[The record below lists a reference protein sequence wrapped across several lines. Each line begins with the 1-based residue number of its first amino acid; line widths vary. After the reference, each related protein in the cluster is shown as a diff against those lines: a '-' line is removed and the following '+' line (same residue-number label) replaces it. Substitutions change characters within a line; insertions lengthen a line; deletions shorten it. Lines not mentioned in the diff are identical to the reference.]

1 LSFSCRKNKVRPRLY
16 QFQEEIFDDRKM
28 PDVSKTPYNAHV
40 LHENE
45 FSTLWECAM
54 KKSAWMRCVVP
65 AILGCML
72 LSGCKKWSET
82 ETGPV
87 TIVANKGGATLG
99 YSNAS
104 AIKLVLDVVLLSRI
118 STGMAG
124 LIPMKTGDYPQMQG
138 QEISL
143 PE

>member
-1 LSFSCRKNKVRPRLY
+1 
-16 QFQEEIFDDRKM
+16 
-28 PDVSKTPYNAHV
+28 
-40 LHENE
+40 
-45 FSTLWECAM
+45 M